1 MNNIYTCK
9 LHREFICAYI
19 DTSLELSPLDY
30 LYCDN
35 EDELFDAISDDLHDI
50 TFVGDVNWVDSNTDV
65 YIPNEFI
72 TEWKRL
78 KENEAS
84 SM

>member
-9 LHREFICAYI
+9 LHKEFICAYI
-19 DTSLELSPLDY
+19 DTSLELSPSDY

-35 EDELFDAISDDLHDI
+35 EDELLDAVSDDLHDVMY
-50 TFVGDVNWVDSNTDV
+50 VGDVDWVDSCSDLD
-65 YIPNEFI
+65 IPNEFI
-72 TEWKRL
+72 EEWKYL

>member
-9 LHREFICAYI
+9 LHKEFICAYI
-19 DTSLELSPLDY
+19 DTSLELSPSDY
-30 LYCDN
+30 LYCDD

-50 TFVGDVNWVDSNTDV
+50 MFIGDVDWVDSDTDV
-65 YIPNEFI
+65 YIPDEFI
-72 TEWKRL
+72 TEWKHL
-78 KENEAS
+78 KQNEAS

>member
-1 MNNIYTCK
+1 MSNIYTCK
-9 LHREFICAYI
+9 LHKNFIDAYV
-19 DTSLELSPLDY
+19 DSELELNPENY
-30 LYCDN
+30 LYCDD

-50 TFVGDVNWVDSNTDV
+50 MFVGDVDWVDSDTDV
-65 YIPNEFI
+65 YIPDEFI

-78 KENEAS
+78 KDETS